1 MRRSTNAACNRWAAV
16 LAAALF
22 LVSFSAHGEDR
33 FRAQLFGGTSW
44 SIPSTLKVDQ
54 SGLERLS
61 HDAHWET
68 RPFDDAPYYGAR
80 VSLWS
85 GRTGWELQLLH
96 HKIYLTNE
104 TPEIES
110 FEVSHGWNLVTVQ
123 RVWNTRI
130 LEWRVGAGAVVA
142 HTEGRIR
149 GRDVDTGE
157 YQLSGAGALVG
168 AGKTFAIARHFF
180 ATAEGQVTFS
190 WGRIPIQTGHARTT
204 NAAFHALVGLG
215 FGL

>member
-1 MRRSTNAACNRWAAV
+1 MRRSISARSRV
-16 LAAALF
+16 GIGLAAAL
-22 LVSFSAHGEDR
+22 LLAAPSRGQDR

-44 SIPSTLKVDQ
+44 SFPSTLTIEQ
-54 SGLERLS
+54 SGLEDLS
-61 HDAHWET
+61 FHAHWET
-68 RPFDDAPYYGAR
+68 RPFDDAPYYAAR
-80 VSLWS
+80 VALWS
-85 GRTGWELQLLH
+85 AGTGWELQLLH

-104 TPEIES
+104 PPEVEY
-110 FEVSHGWNLVTVQ
+110 FEVSHGWNLVTIQ
-123 RVWNTRI
+123 RASRGRA

-157 YQLSGAGALVG
+157 YQLSGAGAIVG

-180 ATAEGQVTFS
+180 ATAEGQLTFS
-190 WGRIPIQTGHARTT
+190 WANIPIQTGHARTA
-204 NAAFHALVGLG
+204 NVAFHALVGLG